1 MEDVRNEIQ
10 FIPCNESYSGGSLK
24 GSIMAS
30 FADLKEMFGEPAFE
44 GKGDKITTEFVID
57 YEWYDNDEESE
68 MGNFTLYDWRY
79 GRDFNDDYKVI
90 EWNIGGGCFND
101 GYVPSIALK
110 LFEKT
115 DIRYGRDD
123 ACLAHAQWHQ
133 LDGLDDTV

>member
-1 MEDVRNEIQ
+1 MREVNPEDIRNEIQ
-10 FIPCNESYSGGSLK
+10 FIPCTESYSGGSLK

-57 YEWYDNDEESE
+57 YKWYDKDDDYE

-101 GYVPSIALK
+101 GYVPMLAQK
-110 LFEKT
+110 LFEKQ
-115 DIRYGRDD
+115 GNEGS
-123 ACLAHAQWHQ
+123 LVHAQWHA
-133 LDGLDDTV
+133 LDGIDD